1 MAQAVPYLLAAAT
14 AVSTYGV
21 IQQGQTQQKI
31 ANRNADAANYSAQ
44 DALERGATAEQVHR
58 QKVQQL
64 ISSQTAAAGASGA
77 AVESQSFQKVIDQST
92 TMGELDIQT
101 IRTNALREAWA
112 FKNQATGFNLQ
123 GQMDREASLYTGVG
137 TALTG
142 FAGAAKA
149 GQLTQPSKSKV
160 G

>member
-1 MAQAVPYLLAAAT
+1 MAAAVPYLLIAGT
-14 AVSTYGV
+14 AISTYGV
-21 IQQGQTQQKI
+21 VQQGQTTKQI

-44 DALERGATAEQVHR
+44 DALERGAAAEQVHR
-58 QKVQQL
+58 QKVRQL

-77 AVESQSFQKVIDQST
+77 AVESQSFQKVLDQSA

-112 FKNQATGFNLQ
+112 FKNQATGLNLQ
-123 GQMDREASLYTGVG
+123 GQMDSQASLYSGVG

-142 FAGAAKA
+142 FSSAYKA
-149 GQLTQPSKSKV
+149 GQLSKV
-160 G
+160 K

>member
-1 MAQAVPYLLAAAT
+1 MAAAVPYLLAAGT
-14 AVSTYGV
+14 AISVYGT

-31 ANRNADAANYSAQ
+31 ADRNADAARYSAQ
-44 DALERGATAEQVHR
+44 DALERGASAEQVHR

-112 FKNQATGFNLQ
+112 FKNQATGLSLQ
-123 GQMDREASLYTGVG
+123 GEMDKQASLYNGVG

-142 FAGAAKA
+142 FSSAYKA
-149 GQLTQPSKSKV
+149 GQLLKV
-160 G
+160 K